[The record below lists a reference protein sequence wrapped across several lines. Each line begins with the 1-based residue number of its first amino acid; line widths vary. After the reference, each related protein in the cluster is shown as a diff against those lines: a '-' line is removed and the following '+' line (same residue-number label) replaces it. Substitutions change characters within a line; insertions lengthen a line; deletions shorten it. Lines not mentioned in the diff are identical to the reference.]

1 MDSGDETG
9 MKRISTHVL
18 DLVRGKPAADL
29 AVRLEKQGPAGDWRL
44 LASARTDRE
53 GRCPQLL
60 AEGTDISAGVYRL
73 TFETGSYFTLEKLAA
88 LYPVV
93 EITFQTQEGE
103 SHFHIPLLLSP
114 NGYTT
119 YRGS

>member
-1 MDSGDETG
+1 MAQS

-18 DLVRGKPAADL
+18 DTALGKPASAVP
-29 AVRLEKQGPAGDWRL
+29 VRLERFDAAGQWQK
-44 LASARTDRE
+44 LASAETDQD
-53 GRCPQLL
+53 GRISNLL
-60 AEGTDISAGVYRL
+60 PENDALPAARYRL
-73 TFETGSYFTLEKLAA
+73 VFGTGSYFAA
-88 LYPVV
+88 HGIPGLYPVV
-93 EITFQTQEGE
+93 EITFDVRAGE

>member
-1 MDSGDETG
+1 
-9 MKRISTHVL
+9 MKRISTHIL
-18 DLVRGKPAADL
+18 DTALGRPAKD
-29 AVRLEKQGPAGDWRL
+29 VPVKLERQERSGNWRL
-44 LASARTDRE
+44 LSSARTDHD
-53 GRCPQLL
+53 GRCAQLL
-60 AEGTDISAGVYRL
+60 PEDEALSSGTYRL
-73 TFETGSYFTLEKLAA
+73 AFDTASHFAAQKTDA

-93 EITFQTQEGE
+93 EITFQVRDGE

>member
-1 MDSGDETG
+1 

-18 DLVRGKPAADL
+18 DMIHGKPATDVP
-29 AVRLEKQGPAGDWRL
+29 VRLEKRDTLGDWRL
-44 LASARTDRE
+44 LTSAHTDQD

-60 AEGTDISAGVYRL
+60 PEDENLSAGGYRL
-73 TFETGSYFTLEKLAA
+73 IFDTASYYALQKIDA
-88 LYPVV
+88 LYPSV
-93 EITFQTQEGE
+93 EVTFQVRDGE

-114 NGYTT
+114 NGYAT

>member
-1 MDSGDETG
+1 

-18 DLVRGKPAADL
+18 DLVRGRPATNVP
-29 AVRLEKQGPAGDWRL
+29 VRLEKQSSAGDWQL
-44 LASARTDRE
+44 LTSADTDQD
-53 GRCPQLL
+53 GRCPQMLP
-60 AEGTDISAGVYRL
+60 EGENLSAGVYRL
-73 TFETGSYFTLEKLAA
+73 IFETETYFAQHKIAA

-93 EITFQTQEGE
+93 EITFHVRDNE

>member
-1 MDSGDETG
+1 MALF
-9 MKRISTHVL
+9 MNRISTHVL
-18 DLVRGKPAADL
+18 DTALGKPAEDVP
-29 AVRLEKQGPAGDWRL
+29 VRLERQVSPGEWRVLSL
-44 LASARTDRE
+44 LRTDSD
-53 GRCPQLL
+53 GRCAQMLPENEALG
-60 AEGTDISAGVYRL
+60 AGTYRL
-73 TFETGSYFTLEKLAA
+73 AFDTATYYRHQKSEG

-93 EITFQTQEGE
+93 EITFEAREGQ

>member
-1 MDSGDETG
+1 

-29 AVRLEKQGPAGDWRL
+29 AVRLERQDAAGDWRL
-44 LASARTDRE
+44 LASARTDHE

-60 AEGTDISAGVYRL
+60 AEGDFAAGVYRL
-73 TFETGSYFTLEKLAA
+73 TFDTGTYFALQKMAA

-93 EITFQTQEGE
+93 EISFQVQEGE

-119 YRGS
+119 YRGT

>member
-1 MDSGDETG
+1 
-9 MKRISTHVL
+9 MKHISTHIL
-18 DLVRGKPAADL
+18 DMVHGKPAKDVP
-29 AVRLEKQGPAGDWRL
+29 VRLEKQDASATWRL
-44 LASARTDRE
+44 LTSARTDQD

-60 AEGTDISAGVYRL
+60 PKDEDLSTGVYRL
-73 TFETGSYFTLEKLAA
+73 IFDTGNYYALQKIDS
-88 LYPVV
+88 LYPLV
-93 EITFQTQEGE
+93 EVTFQARGGE

>member
-1 MDSGDETG
+1 MN
-9 MKRISTHVL
+9 RISTHIL
-18 DLVRGKPAADL
+18 DLVQGKPASGVP
-29 AVRLEKQGPAGDWRL
+29 VRFEMQSASGDWQL
-44 LASARTDRE
+44 LTSARTDQD
-53 GRCPQLL
+53 GRCAQLIPDGTEL
-60 AEGTDISAGVYRL
+60 AAGIYRL
-73 TFETGSYFTLEKLAA
+73 GFDTASYYSEQKCRA

-93 EITFQTQEGE
+93 EVTFQVREGE

>member
-1 MDSGDETG
+1 

-18 DLVRGKPAADL
+18 DLIHGKPAA
-29 AVRLEKQGPAGDWRL
+29 AVPVRLEKQNDSGTWQL
-44 LASARTDRE
+44 LASAHTDQD
-53 GRCPQLL
+53 GRCPQLSPQDD
-60 AEGTDISAGVYRL
+60 AFSAGVYRL
-73 TFETGSYFTLEKLAA
+73 TFETGTYFAQQKIAT

-93 EITFQTQEGE
+93 EVTFRAQEGE

>member
-1 MDSGDETG
+1 

-18 DLVRGKPAADL
+18 DVSRGKPAAGVP
-29 AVRLEKQGPAGDWRL
+29 VRLEKQDAPGHWL
-44 LASARTDRE
+44 LLQSAITDLD
-53 GRCPQLL
+53 GRCAQLL
-60 AEGTDISAGVYRL
+60 PGTELSPGQHRL
-73 TFETGSYFTLEKLAA
+73 VFNTAHYFDTQKIDG

-93 EITFQTQEGE
+93 EVTFQVRDGE
-103 SHFHIPLLLSP
+103 SQFHIPLLLSA